1 MNKFEKVKKYYESGL
16 WNIKQLKNA
25 IAKGWISEEEFESI
39 IEKEAI
45 SYLKET
51 LVDYENH
58 EDAAEAILTDFTEG
72 AMKAYEILNK

>member
-1 MNKFEKVKKYYESGL
+1 MT
-16 WNIKQLKNA
+16 Q
-25 IAKGWISEEEFESI
+25 EEFESI

-45 SYLKET
+45 SYLKEI

>member
-1 MNKFEKVKKYYESGL
+1 MT
-16 WNIKQLKNA
+16 Q
-25 IAKGWISEEEFESI
+25 EEFESF

-45 SYLKET
+45 AYLKET

-72 AMKAYEILNK
+72 AMKAYEILSK

>member
-1 MNKFEKVKKYYESGL
+1 MTR
-16 WNIKQLKNA
+16 
-25 IAKGWISEEEFESI
+25 EEFESI

-51 LVDYENH
+51 VVNYEEH
-58 EDAAEAILTDFTEG
+58 EDAAEAVLTDFTEG

>member
-1 MNKFEKVKKYYESGL
+1 MITREEYESL
-16 WNIKQLKNA
+16 
-25 IAKGWISEEEFESI
+25 

>member
-1 MNKFEKVKKYYESGL
+1 MTR
-16 WNIKQLKNA
+16 
-25 IAKGWISEEEFESI
+25 EEFESV
-39 IEKEAI
+39 IEEEAI

-51 LVDYENH
+51 LLDYEDH

>member
-1 MNKFEKVKKYYESGL
+1 MT
-16 WNIKQLKNA
+16 Q
-25 IAKGWISEEEFESI
+25 EEFESI

-51 LVDYENH
+51 LLDYEEH
-58 EDAAEAILTDFTEG
+58 EDAAEAILTDFIEG

>member
-1 MNKFEKVKKYYESGL
+1 M
-16 WNIKQLKNA
+16 ITQ
-25 IAKGWISEEEFESI
+25 EEFESI
-39 IEKEAI
+39 IKEEAI

>member
-1 MNKFEKVKKYYESGL
+1 MITQK
-16 WNIKQLKNA
+16 
-25 IAKGWISEEEFESI
+25 EFESI
-39 IEKEAI
+39 IEKEAS

>member
-1 MNKFEKVKKYYESGL
+1 MT
-16 WNIKQLKNA
+16 Q
-25 IAKGWISEEEFESI
+25 EEFESL

-45 SYLKET
+45 AYLKET

-72 AMKAYEILNK
+72 AMKAYEILSK

>member
-1 MNKFEKVKKYYESGL
+1 MTR
-16 WNIKQLKNA
+16 
-25 IAKGWISEEEFESI
+25 EEFESV

-45 SYLKET
+45 AYLKET
-51 LVDYENH
+51 LVDYEEH

>member
-1 MNKFEKVKKYYESGL
+1 MTK
-16 WNIKQLKNA
+16 
-25 IAKGWISEEEFESI
+25 EEFESI

-45 SYLKET
+45 AYLKET

-58 EDAAEAILTDFTEG
+58 EDATEAILTDFTKG

>member
-1 MNKFEKVKKYYESGL
+1 MT
-16 WNIKQLKNA
+16 Q
-25 IAKGWISEEEFESI
+25 EEFESI

-51 LVDYENH
+51 VVNYEEH
-58 EDAAEAILTDFTEG
+58 EDAAEAVLTDFTEG